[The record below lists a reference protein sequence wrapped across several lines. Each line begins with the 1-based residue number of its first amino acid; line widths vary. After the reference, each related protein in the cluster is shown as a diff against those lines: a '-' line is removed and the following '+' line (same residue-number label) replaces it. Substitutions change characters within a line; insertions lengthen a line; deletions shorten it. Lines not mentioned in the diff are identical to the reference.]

1 MFNLLILLITF
12 SVYPR
17 SASKNAFDKSY
28 PRDNVFC
35 GPRDKK
41 IEILIRGESKFTEP
55 KEKGYGELIFY
66 RLPEKKASLIPL
78 SDFKSDTFRFFL
90 GTSPLCSKSHG
101 YVLDPKTL
109 CVLFLK
115 ENRPFKD
122 KLVLQMFDAETLQ
135 PKEHIDTNLNV
146 DKARISPHG
155 FSVRAFNEVH
165 QQDAGKVTIQDESF
179 IYHEKEF
186 PKWMD
191 YSLKTSF
198 ETNPEMTFKKFP
210 WRKSFKDM
218 SEFYSL
224 SGWDPQ
230 KKIFSR
236 EVIYLAVNHKSK
248 KRCILFSENRLKIAG
263 HENWKCHT
271 I

>member
-1 MFNLLILLITF
+1 MILLITF
-12 SVYPR
+12 SVFPR
-17 SASKNAFDKSY
+17 TASKNAFDKSY
-28 PRDNVFC
+28 ARDNVFC
-35 GPRDKK
+35 GPKKDK

-66 RLPEKKASLIPL
+66 RLPDKKAALIPL

-101 YVLDPKTL
+101 YALDSKTL

-122 KLVLQMFDAETLQ
+122 KLVLQFFDAETLM
-135 PKEHIDTNLNV
+135 PKEHIETNLNV
-146 DKARISPHG
+146 DKAKKSVNG
-155 FSVRAFNEVH
+155 FSVRAFNEIH
-165 QQDAGKVTIQDESF
+165 QQEAGKVTIDNELY

-191 YSLKTSF
+191 YTLKSGF

-210 WRKSFKDM
+210 WKKSVKDV
-218 SEFYSL
+218 SEFFSL
-224 SGWDPQ
+224 TGWDSQ
-230 KKIFSR
+230 KKVFSR
-236 EVIYLAVNHKSK
+236 EVIYIAVNHKTK
-248 KRCILFSENRLKIAG
+248 KRCILFSEDKLKITG
-263 HENWKCHT
+263 NENWRCHT